1 MRSLAKEKSMHL
13 NKLGRVLAVCGML
26 MVLIGLSA
34 VPAQGAPLPAPAL
47 APSPRPT
54 LAPERSRSDRVWPP
68 ATGRLTGTVIDNATG
83 SPSAGISV
91 LVGGTTLVYSD
102 LNGNYDTWVVPG
114 TYTVTLVLDPA
125 QGTLLSEVPA
135 VAEVIVDQTTTL
147 HLYYQATAPAGQE
160 APVVA
165 TPVVEQVAEPVAEET
180 TPIEAAVAPPTAVPA
195 APEAPVVDAPVGT
208 SEPNRLP
215 RTSQADNTATWMWI
229 SLGFML
235 LMGGITLEFM
245 RKRAKPVVQSA
256 NPRNTKF
263 ENARFL
269 ATLMTEDKPEA
280 KTSESEILL
289 SALLTNDMDKNEK

>member
-1 MRSLAKEKSMHL
+1 MHL

-54 LAPERSRSDRVWPP
+54 LAPERSRSDREWPP

-83 SPSAGISV
+83 APSAGISV
-91 LVGGTTLVYSD
+91 LVGGNTLVYSD
-102 LNGNYDTWVVPG
+102 LNGNYDTWVIPG

-125 QGTLLSEVPA
+125 QGSLLSAEPA
-135 VAEVIVDQTTTL
+135 VAQVIVDQTTTL
-147 HLYYQATAPAGQE
+147 HLYYQSAAASSQE
-160 APVVA
+160 APVEA
-165 TPVVEQVAEPVAEET
+165 TPVAEQTDEPVAEET
-180 TPIEAAVAPPTAVPA
+180 STPIEAAVIPPTAVPA

-245 RKRAKPVVQSA
+245 RKRSKPVVQRA